1 MYHIR
6 DQYETHVS
14 YHEKFYGKR
23 EKRCFA
29 TRASDALFT
38 WHQDGTWVLAVYREH
53 EKCRSF
59 DDTFGCEAIHRHRNP
74 TGWCP
79 PPPALSVWSAVA
91 AVRMMGAAFCEGL
104 AAHREYEALRSRG
117 IAHERALREA
127 LGLGCSRLP
136 RETVTPLYFA
146 GRA

>member
-1 MYHIR
+1 M
-6 DQYETHVS
+6 
-14 YHEKFYGKR
+14 
-23 EKRCFA
+23 
-29 TRASDALFT
+29 L
-38 WHQDGTWVLAVYREH
+38 
-53 EKCRSF
+53 RSF
-59 DDTFGCEAIHRHRNP
+59 HDTFGFEAAYRQRKL
-74 TGWCP
+74 TGCR
-79 PPPALSVWSAVA
+79 PPPAVSAWPAVA
-91 AVRMMGAAFCEGL
+91 AVRKMGVAFCEGL

>member
-1 MYHIR
+1 M
-6 DQYETHVS
+6 
-14 YHEKFYGKR
+14 
-23 EKRCFA
+23 
-29 TRASDALFT
+29 L
-38 WHQDGTWVLAVYREH
+38 
-53 EKCRSF
+53 RSF
-59 DDTFGCEAIHRHRNP
+59 DDTFGCEATHRHRNP

-79 PPPALSVWSAVA
+79 PSPALSAWSAV
-91 AVRMMGAAFCEGL
+91 GAAFCEGL

-117 IAHERALREA
+117 ITHERALREA